1 MEVKNENGIIKYTFN
16 DEEEQIIDWAVKKII
31 DCYIAKGGDKD
42 KMMSESEI
50 RNYIDGIM
58 CRDGIYGVKKYI
70 ALENNTIINVDE
82 RLNERKIGKVGEMEW
97 KDFARSQMKDFDFKL
112 PDGESLNQTKKRMVE
127 AMKNI
132 LMFETDNRVAAFDSP
147 YTYGTTVEQRTTPP

>member
-1 MEVKNENGIIKYTFN
+1 MEVKNENGVIKYIFN
-16 DEEEQIIDWAVKKII
+16 DEEEKIIDWAVKKII

-70 ALENNTIINVDE
+70 TLENNYT
-82 RLNERKIGKVGEMEW
+82 RG
-97 KDFARSQMKDFDFKL
+97 
-112 PDGESLNQTKKRMVE
+112 
-127 AMKNI
+127 
-132 LMFETDNRVAAFDSP
+132 ETD
-147 YTYGTTVEQRTTPP
+147 E